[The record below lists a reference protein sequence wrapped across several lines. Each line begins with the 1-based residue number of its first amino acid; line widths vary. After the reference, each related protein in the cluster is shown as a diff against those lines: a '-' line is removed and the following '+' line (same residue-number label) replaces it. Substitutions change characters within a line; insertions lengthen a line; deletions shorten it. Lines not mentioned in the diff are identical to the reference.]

1 MSFVCAFRR
10 VSFAS
15 SSRLGRIIQGAFII
29 KAPLH
34 YHTTC
39 NTRQHAVALRVGQV
53 IELARAYG
61 EAHRGLEHGRQEL
74 FQARGHAR
82 EVARGQSDGLLLRD
96 PTAGQV
102 EHRRERER
110 EGTTVLVLTVLV
122 LAAFL
127 YVLYSDCRESTACLR
142 LRNLQKKPLK
152 KLKRG

>member
-1 MSFVCAFRR
+1 MFTCVRGQDN
-10 VSFAS
+10 
-15 SSRLGRIIQGAFII
+15 GRGVDGHVGARGGS
-29 KAPLH
+29 ALP
-34 YHTTC
+34 
-39 NTRQHAVALRVGQV
+39 RQHAVALRVGQV

-110 EGTTVLVLTVLV
+110 GNNSTSSHRSCSCGIFLRAVLGLPGVNGLF
-122 LAAFL
+122 AF
-127 YVLYSDCRESTACLR
+127 A
-142 LRNLQKKPLK
+142 
-152 KLKRG
+152 